1 MSEAEPAAV
10 HAANPIWRAVIPVKG
25 GPHAKSRITLANDS
39 RAALATALAVDTIST
54 AAHVLGVE
62 GVLVVTSDPGV
73 SAWAA
78 GEGIPVMPD
87 PGEGLNAALNQGI
100 DAWLEVG
107 VSLTEPLAIAA
118 IMGDLPAMS
127 PEHLKVVLHA
137 AREHQS
143 SFVPDAADEG
153 TTILLGRI
161 PTARFGP
168 ASQARHLAAGAAPLL
183 APLGARLDVDTL
195 EDLQAAAELGL
206 GERTAA
212 VAARLGLL

>member
-1 MSEAEPAAV
+1 MPFG
-10 HAANPIWRAVIPVKG
+10 HPVKAWEDTKTRVLPEG
-25 GPHAKSRITLANDS
+25 AGYAD
-39 RAALATALAVDTIST
+39 VD
-54 AAHVLGVE
+54 
-62 GVLVVTSDPGV
+62 
-73 SAWAA
+73 
-78 GEGIPVMPD
+78 PD
-87 PGEGLNAALNQGI
+87 VWFTDANAAESAGF
-100 DAWLEVG
+100 
-107 VSLTEPLAIAA
+107 
-118 IMGDLPAMS
+118 
-127 PEHLKVVLHA
+127 HA